1 MSKFFDNWKSFK
13 DDVKIEK
20 PGKLLKEFTRQ
31 DKQELLSGGNDFT
44 VSYEIEMV
52 SNDYIDSDGEIISPT
67 SARDISSMSSF
78 DQVEYLNYHDNIE
91 EQANNLDAI
100 DYLFHNV
107 YESSNNRFDN
117 LDDMPRMLIAEAKNY
132 SLGMGSS
139 KLSNNDIGSFLI
151 AGHLDKNPQAEAL
164 IVNAEDSKQKIIDR
178 IENYPAQNEDEKE
191 EIQTFLDMA
200 NRTDD
205 FSRDLALLLGLE
217 GDELTL
223 NFTESSVDR
232 MMLFEHII
240 GKEIEDKEVQD
251 LNNVCDYLFPIEPK
265 LKNIIEA
272 AINKKTTKQAWDRDN
287 KKYYRDWETD
297 QKSTRLNSS
306 HSAKSRMPSSA

>member
-1 MSKFFDNWKSFK
+1 
-13 DDVKIEK
+13 
-20 PGKLLKEFTRQ
+20 
-31 DKQELLSGGNDFT
+31 
-44 VSYEIEMV
+44 MV

-132 SLGMGSS
+132 SLGRDSS

-178 IENYPAQNEDEKE
+178 IEN
-191 EIQTFLDMA
+191 
-200 NRTDD
+200 
-205 FSRDLALLLGLE
+205 
-217 GDELTL
+217 
-223 NFTESSVDR
+223 
-232 MMLFEHII
+232 
-240 GKEIEDKEVQD
+240 
-251 LNNVCDYLFPIEPK
+251 
-265 LKNIIEA
+265 
-272 AINKKTTKQAWDRDN
+272 
-287 KKYYRDWETD
+287 
-297 QKSTRLNSS
+297 
-306 HSAKSRMPSSA
+306 